1 MKQIIYCFASIILF
15 SMGDICFAD
24 NLVVEFNKSSVTEY
38 YYYIYHNKDPDYFF
52 ANPDENICIIPDE
65 RNTEFSIFQTRL
77 LPHFKDGKF
86 DGISFVGIMNTS
98 ILKFMG
104 FMSEDV
110 LIEVNEVSLATKP
123 LLKLEMIMELI
134 KNKVDFSC
142 TIMRGDKEQT
152 FNYLYDKSLADN

>member
-1 MKQIIYCFASIILF
+1 M
-15 SMGDICFAD
+15 
-24 NLVVEFNKSSVTEY
+24 
-38 YYYIYHNKDPDYFF
+38 
-52 ANPDENICIIPDE
+52 
-65 RNTEFSIFQTRL
+65 
-77 LPHFKDGKF
+77 PHFKDGKF

-104 FMSEDV
+104 FMSGDV